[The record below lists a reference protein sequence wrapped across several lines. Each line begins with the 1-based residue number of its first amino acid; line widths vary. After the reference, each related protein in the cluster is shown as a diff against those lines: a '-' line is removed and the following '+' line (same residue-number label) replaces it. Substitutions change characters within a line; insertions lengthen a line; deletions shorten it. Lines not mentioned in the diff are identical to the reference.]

1 MDSNDQLADIR
12 RRIDAAPMSRAQISA
27 VAMTVILSA
36 LDGYDVLS
44 VTFAAPA
51 IALDWAIGK
60 AALGIV
66 LSSGLAGM
74 AAGSLLLAPLADIHG
89 RRKLVL
95 ASLALMAIGM
105 LASAFATN
113 VAQLAAWRVLAGLGI
128 GTCVAVITPLAAEY
142 ANARQRPLTMAMM
155 AMGYPAGGLLGGILA
170 SVLLGTMGWRAVFV
184 AGFVGSAA
192 MIPLVWRFLPEPA
205 SFLLSRPS
213 LAGIERLNA
222 SLLSLGQTPLFALPP
237 PATAKTKTGL
247 ALVLGRGQIR
257 TTSALAA
264 VNVLFAAAAY
274 FVLSWLPQLISDAGF
289 APSRASLASALA
301 SASGIVGGLALGW
314 IARNR
319 RIDRTTALAMM
330 SLAFALC
337 AFGLAPASFG
347 LLLTLAGVMGFFLF
361 AGVAGLY
368 ATIAS
373 RVAPEARATASGLV
387 IGMGR
392 ISSAVGPLVAGA
404 LFADN
409 WGRAG
414 VTAVFASCAFAA
426 AIALLISGKT
436 EPSR

>member
-1 MDSNDQLADIR
+1 
-12 RRIDAAPMSRAQISA
+12 MSRAQISA
-27 VAMTVILSA
+27 VAMTVALSA

-60 AALGIV
+60 AALGVV

-74 AAGSLLLAPLADIHG
+74 ALGSLLLAPLADIHG
-89 RRKLVL
+89 RRKLVM
-95 ASLALMAIGM
+95 ASLVLMASGM
-105 LASAFATN
+105 LASAFATS

-155 AMGYPAGGLLGGILA
+155 AMGYPAGGLLGGVIA
-170 SVLLGTMGWRAVFV
+170 SVLLGNLGWRAVFV

-192 MIPLVWRFLPEPA
+192 MLPLVWRFLPEPV
-205 SFLLSRPS
+205 SFLLSRPA
-213 LAGIERLNA
+213 LAGIDGLN
-222 SLLSLGQTPLFALPP
+222 SGLRSFGQPPLLALPQSGVR
-237 PATAKTKTGL
+237 KTKAGL
-247 ALVLGRGQIR
+247 ALVLGRGQIG

-319 RIDRTTALAMM
+319 RIDRITAIAMICLA
-330 SLAFALC
+330 LALC

-347 LLLTLAGVMGFFLF
+347 LLLTLATLMGFFLF

-368 ATIAS
+368 ATIAA

-392 ISSAVGPLVAGA
+392 ISSAVGPLVAGT
-404 LFADN
+404 LFADS

-426 AIALLISGKT
+426 ALVLLISGKT
-436 EPSR
+436 EPLR

>member
-1 MDSNDQLADIR
+1 
-12 RRIDAAPMSRAQISA
+12 
-27 VAMTVILSA
+27 
-36 LDGYDVLS
+36 
-44 VTFAAPA
+44 
-51 IALDWAIGK
+51 
-60 AALGIV
+60 
-66 LSSGLAGM
+66 
-74 AAGSLLLAPLADIHG
+74 
-89 RRKLVL
+89 
-95 ASLALMAIGM
+95 
-105 LASAFATN
+105 
-113 VAQLAAWRVLAGLGI
+113 
-128 GTCVAVITPLAAEY
+128 
-142 ANARQRPLTMAMM
+142 
-155 AMGYPAGGLLGGILA
+155 
-170 SVLLGTMGWRAVFV
+170 
-184 AGFVGSAA
+184 